1 MPRTTAALNSFVSG
15 EFSAKLDGRTDF
27 EKYASG
33 CKTLENMLVHPQ
45 GAAARRVG
53 TQFISEVKTSSAKT
67 RLIPFEFSTT
77 QTYVLE
83 FGNTYI
89 RMFKD
94 KGQITEGDVTVTAI
108 TKANPGVVTATSHG
122 YADGDIVILSSVVGM
137 TEVNGKTF
145 KVSNKD
151 TNTFELEN
159 VDGVDVDTSG
169 FTTYSSGGDANKI
182 YEIVS
187 PYLTAELFELKF
199 AQSADVMYIVHP
211 NHETMKLS
219 RTGHTAWTL
228 TEVAFTDGPYL
239 STNTTATT
247 LTPASVGVAT
257 GVNITASAI
266 TGINGGVGWLATDV
280 GRILKFNSGK
290 AIITARTN
298 TTVVV
303 ATITTAFTNTNATA
317 AFNLGAFSDTTG
329 HPSCVSFFE
338 QRLVFAGTTDEPQT
352 LYFSKSGDYENMTTG
367 TNADDAM
374 VYTIAS
380 NQVNKIRYLKAVRTL
395 LIGTTGGEFS
405 VSADGTDAAVTPTN
419 VTIKRQSSFGAAN
432 VDAQPA
438 GNAVLFLQRAKRK
451 IRELAYNYD
460 SDGYV
465 APDLTILN
473 ETVTNSGITEMA
485 YQQAPDSILW
495 CVRDDGVLA
504 GLTYQRTDNV
514 VAWHRHIIGGKSDTG
529 KNIIQQKINFTA
541 NGTIV
546 NGTANS
552 ITLASHGLVTNDP
565 IYYYAAANPITGIS
579 SGSLY
584 YVITTDANTIK
595 LSLTAALSAAGTAIS
610 LTAPSTASTQSIY
623 QGVNISSNVIY
634 SSAHGLKTGD
644 IIFYDNV
651 GTTIGGLSEN
661 TSYYVSRVDDNQ
673 FKLYSDS
680 NLVNVVSLTSAHT
693 SEQVDNILQNA
704 KVESVATISGDLNED
719 ELWIVSQRWVN
730 GAVRRFV
737 ECFSDFDFDETA
749 PEDFK
754 FLDSHLSYSGVAV
767 SSLSGLDHL
776 EGETVSILADGAT
789 HATKVVSSGAIS
801 LDRAAT
807 KVVVGLPYS
816 SVLQTMRIEGGAGQ
830 YEGTAQGKIK
840 RISKVVLRLFET
852 VGAKVGPS
860 LDNLETVPFRTTSGA
875 MDLPVS
881 TFLAGDKEVE
891 FADDYNTDGFIFVKQ
906 EQPLPLTILALYP
919 TIVTNDG

>member
-27 EKYASG
+27 EKYPSG

-108 TKANPGVVTATSHG
+108 TKANPGVVTANSHG
-122 YADGDIVILSSVVGM
+122 YANGDFVILSSVIGM

-145 KVSNKD
+145 KVSNKA

-169 FTTYSSGGDANKI
+169 FTTYSSDGDANRI
-182 YEIVS
+182 YEITS

-199 AQSADVMYIVHP
+199 AQSADVMYITHP
-211 NHETMKLS
+211 NHEVMKLS

-239 STNTTATT
+239 PTNTTATT
-247 LTPASVGVAT
+247 ITPQQTAAASGKTLTLSAVT
-257 GVNITASAI
+257 GV
-266 TGINGGVGWLATDV
+266 NGGVGWLATDV

-298 TTVVV
+298 ATVAV
-303 ATITTAFTNTNATA
+303 ATITTAFTNTDATA

-419 VTIKRQSSFGAAN
+419 VTIKRQSSHGAAN

-541 NGTIV
+541 NSTIV

-552 ITLASHGLVTNDP
+552 ITLASHGLATNDP

-584 YVITTDANTIK
+584 YVIRTDANTIK
-595 LSLTAALSAAGTAIS
+595 LSLTAALSAAGTPIS
-610 LTAPSTASTQSIY
+610 LTAPGTASTQSIY

-634 SSAHGLKTGD
+634 SAAHGFKTRD
-644 IIFYDNV
+644 VIFYDNV
-651 GTTIGGLSEN
+651 GTTITGLSEN
-661 TSYYVSRVDDNQ
+661 IPYYVSRVDANQ
-673 FKLYSDS
+673 FKLYTDS

-704 KVESVATISGDLNED
+704 KIESVATISGDLNED
-719 ELWIVSQRWVN
+719 ELWIISQRWVN

-789 HATKVVSSGAIS
+789 HATKTVASGAIA
-801 LDRAAT
+801 LDRSAT
-807 KVVVGLPYS
+807 KVTVGLPYS
-816 SVLQTMRIEGGAGQ
+816 SVLQTMRIEAGAGQ
-830 YEGTAQGKIK
+830 YEGTAQAKIK

>member
-1 MPRTTAALNSFVSG
+1 MPRTTASINSFVSG

-53 TQFISEVKTSSAKT
+53 TQFIAEVKTSAAKT

-77 QTYVLE
+77 QTYILE
-83 FGNTYI
+83 FGNNYI
-89 RMFKD
+89 RFFKD
-94 KGQITEGDVTVTAI
+94 KGQI
-108 TKANPGVVTATSHG
+108 
-122 YADGDIVILSSVVGM
+122 
-137 TEVNGKTF
+137 F
-145 KVSNKD
+145 
-151 TNTFELEN
+151 
-159 VDGVDVDTSG
+159 
-169 FTTYSSGGDANKI
+169 SSGSA
-182 YEIVS
+182 YEIS
-187 PYLTAELFELKF
+187 TPYLTAELFEIKF
-199 AQSADVMYIVHP
+199 AQSADVMFLCHP
-211 NHETMKLS
+211 NHEVMKLS
-219 RTGHTAWTL
+219 RTAHTSWTL
-228 TEVAFTDGPYL
+228 TEVDFTDGPYL
-239 STNTTATT
+239 ATNTTDTT
-247 LTPASVGVAT
+247 LTPQQTAT
-257 GVNITASAI
+257 GTGKTITASAV

-298 TTVVV
+298 ATVAV
-303 ATITTAFTNTNATA
+303 ATITTAFTNTDATA
-317 AFNLGAFSDTTG
+317 AFNLGAFSNTTG
-329 HPSCVSFFE
+329 FPSCVSFFE

-438 GNAVLFLQRAKRK
+438 GNAVLFLQAAKRK

-473 ETVTNSGITEMA
+473 ETVTKSGITEMA
-485 YQQAPDSILW
+485 FQQSPDNILW
-495 CVRDDGVLA
+495 CVREDGVLA

-514 VAWHRHIIGGKSDTG
+514 VAWHRHILGGRSDTT
-529 KNIIQQKINFTA
+529 KNIIQQKISFTA
-541 NGTIV
+541 NTTIV
-546 NGTANS
+546 NGTNNT
-552 ITLASHGLVTNDP
+552 ITLSSHGLATNDP

-584 YVITTDANTIK
+584 YVIRTDANTIK
-595 LSLTAALSAAGTAIS
+595 LATTAARSAAGTAIS
-610 LTAPSTASTQSIY
+610 LTGPSTASTQFIY

-634 SSAHGLKTGD
+634 SDDHGFKTGD

-661 TSYYVSRVDDNQ
+661 VPYYVSRVDDDQ
-673 FKLYSDS
+673 FKLYTDS
-680 NLVNVVSLTSAHT
+680 KLVHVVSLTSAHT
-693 SEQVDNILQNA
+693 SEQTDNILQDA
-704 KVESVATISGDLNED
+704 KVESIASISGDLNED
-719 ELWIVSQRWVN
+719 ELWVITQRWVN
-730 GAVRRFV
+730 GAIKRYV
-737 ECFSDFDFDETA
+737 ECFSEFDFDETA

-767 SSLSGLDHL
+767 SSVSGLSHL
-776 EGETVSILADGAT
+776 EGETVYILADGAT
-789 HATKVVSSGAIS
+789 HATKVVASGAIT
-801 LDRAAT
+801 LDRPSR
-807 KVVVGLPYS
+807 KVTVGLPYN
-816 SVLQTMRIEGGAGQ
+816 SVLQTMRIEAGAGQ

-840 RISKVVLRLFET
+840 RISKVILRLFET

-860 LDNLETVPFRTTSGA
+860 LDSLETVPFRTTSGA

-891 FADDYNTDGFIFVKQ
+891 FTDDYNTDGFIFVKQ
-906 EQPLPLTILALYP
+906 DQALPLTVLALYP
-919 TIVTNDG
+919 TIVTSDG

>member
-1 MPRTTAALNSFVSG
+1 MPRTTASLNSFVSG

-33 CKTLENMLVHPQ
+33 CKTLQNMLVHPQ

-53 TQFISEVKTSSAKT
+53 TQFIAEVKTSSAKT

-77 QTYVLE
+77 QTYILE

-89 RMFKD
+89 RMYKD
-94 KGQITEGDVTVTAI
+94 KGQITEGDVTISGI
-108 TKANPGVVTATSHG
+108 TKANPAVVTANGHG
-122 YADGDIVILSSVVGM
+122 YVNGQNVIITSVVGM

-145 KVSNKD
+145 KVAEKT
-151 TNTFELEN
+151 TNTFELQN
-159 VDGVDVDTSG
+159 VDGTDINSSA
-169 FTTYSSGGDANKI
+169 FTTYSSGGDANRI

-199 AQSADVMYIVHP
+199 AQSADVMYITHP
-211 NHETMKLS
+211 NHEVMKLS
-219 RTGHTAWTL
+219 RTGHTSWTL
-228 TEVAFTDGPYL
+228 TEVVFTAGPYL
-239 STNTTATT
+239 PTNTTATT
-247 LTPASVGVAT
+247 ITPQQAAAASGKTLTL
-257 GVNITASAI
+257 SAI
-266 TGINGGVGWLATDV
+266 TGVNGGVGWLATDV
-280 GRILKFNSGK
+280 GRIVKFNSGE

-298 TTVVV
+298 ATVAV
-303 ATITTAFTNTNATA
+303 ATITTAFTNDNAIA

-338 QRLVFAGTTDEPQT
+338 QRLVFAGTKDEPQT

-380 NQVNKIRYLKAVRTL
+380 NQVNKIRYLKSVRTL

-451 IRELAYNYD
+451 IRELAYNFD
-460 SDGYV
+460 ADGYV

-473 ETVTNSGITEMA
+473 ETVTDSGINEMA

-495 CVRDDGVLA
+495 CVRQDGILS

-514 VAWHRHIIGGKSDTG
+514 VAWHRHIIGGKSDTT
-529 KNIIQQKINFTA
+529 KNIIQQQISFTA
-541 NGTIV
+541 NTTTV
-546 NGTANS
+546 NGTNNT
-552 ITLASHGLVTNDP
+552 ITLASHGLATNDP

-584 YVITTDANTIK
+584 FVIRTDANTIK
-595 LSLTAALSAAGTAIS
+595 LATTAANSAAGTTIG
-610 LTAPSTASTQSIY
+610 LTGPSTASTQFIY

-634 SSAHGLKTGD
+634 SAAHGFRTGN

-651 GTTIGGLSEN
+651 GTSIGGLSEN
-661 TSYYVSRVDDNQ
+661 IAYYVSRVDDNQ
-673 FKLYSDS
+673 FKLFTDS
-680 NLVNVVSLTSAHT
+680 KLVTVVSLTSAHT
-693 SEQVDNILQNA
+693 SEQTDNILQDA

-719 ELWIVSQRWVN
+719 ELWIISQRWVN

-749 PEDFK
+749 PQDFK

-789 HATKVVSSGAIS
+789 HATKVVTSGAIALTRS
-801 LDRAAT
+801 AT
-807 KVVVGLPYS
+807 KVVVGLPYA
-816 SVLQTMRIEGGAGQ
+816 SVLQTMRIEAGAGQ
-830 YEGTAQGKIK
+830 FEGTAQAKIK
-840 RISKVVLRLFET
+840 RISKVTLRLFET

-906 EQPLPLTILALYP
+906 DQALPLTVLALYP

>member
-199 AQSADVMYIVHP
+199 AQSADVMYITHP
-211 NHETMKLS
+211 NHEVMKLS

-239 STNTTATT
+239 ATNTTATT
-247 LTPASVGVAT
+247 LTPASGVGT

-303 ATITTAFTNTNATA
+303 ATITTAFTNTDATA

-465 APDLTILN
+465 APDLN
-473 ETVTNSGITEMA
+473 
-485 YQQAPDSILW
+485 
-495 CVRDDGVLA
+495 
-504 GLTYQRTDNV
+504 
-514 VAWHRHIIGGKSDTG
+514 
-529 KNIIQQKINFTA
+529 
-541 NGTIV
+541 
-546 NGTANS
+546 
-552 ITLASHGLVTNDP
+552 
-565 IYYYAAANPITGIS
+565 
-579 SGSLY
+579 
-584 YVITTDANTIK
+584 
-595 LSLTAALSAAGTAIS
+595 
-610 LTAPSTASTQSIY
+610 
-623 QGVNISSNVIY
+623 Y
-634 SSAHGLKTGD
+634 S
-644 IIFYDNV
+644 
-651 GTTIGGLSEN
+651 
-661 TSYYVSRVDDNQ
+661 
-673 FKLYSDS
+673 
-680 NLVNVVSLTSAHT
+680 
-693 SEQVDNILQNA
+693 
-704 KVESVATISGDLNED
+704 
-719 ELWIVSQRWVN
+719 
-730 GAVRRFV
+730 
-737 ECFSDFDFDETA
+737 
-749 PEDFK
+749 
-754 FLDSHLSYSGVAV
+754 
-767 SSLSGLDHL
+767 
-776 EGETVSILADGAT
+776 
-789 HATKVVSSGAIS
+789 
-801 LDRAAT
+801 
-807 KVVVGLPYS
+807 
-816 SVLQTMRIEGGAGQ
+816 
-830 YEGTAQGKIK
+830 
-840 RISKVVLRLFET
+840 
-852 VGAKVGPS
+852 
-860 LDNLETVPFRTTSGA
+860 
-875 MDLPVS
+875 
-881 TFLAGDKEVE
+881 
-891 FADDYNTDGFIFVKQ
+891 
-906 EQPLPLTILALYP
+906 
-919 TIVTNDG
+919 

>member
-187 PYLTAELFELKF
+187 PYLTAELFEIKF

-303 ATITTAFTNTNATA
+303 ATITTAFTNTDATA

-546 NGTANS
+546 NGAANS

>member
-1 MPRTTAALNSFVSG
+1 
-15 EFSAKLDGRTDF
+15 
-27 EKYASG
+27 
-33 CKTLENMLVHPQ
+33 
-45 GAAARRVG
+45 
-53 TQFISEVKTSSAKT
+53 
-67 RLIPFEFSTT
+67 
-77 QTYVLE
+77 
-83 FGNTYI
+83 
-89 RMFKD
+89 
-94 KGQITEGDVTVTAI
+94 
-108 TKANPGVVTATSHG
+108 
-122 YADGDIVILSSVVGM
+122 
-137 TEVNGKTF
+137 
-145 KVSNKD
+145 
-151 TNTFELEN
+151 
-159 VDGVDVDTSG
+159 
-169 FTTYSSGGDANKI
+169 
-182 YEIVS
+182 
-187 PYLTAELFELKF
+187 
-199 AQSADVMYIVHP
+199 
-211 NHETMKLS
+211 
-219 RTGHTAWTL
+219 
-228 TEVAFTDGPYL
+228 
-239 STNTTATT
+239 
-247 LTPASVGVAT
+247 
-257 GVNITASAI
+257 
-266 TGINGGVGWLATDV
+266 
-280 GRILKFNSGK
+280 
-290 AIITARTN
+290 
-298 TTVVV
+298 
-303 ATITTAFTNTNATA
+303 
-317 AFNLGAFSDTTG
+317 
-329 HPSCVSFFE
+329 
-338 QRLVFAGTTDEPQT
+338 
-352 LYFSKSGDYENMTTG
+352 MTTG

-719 ELWIVSQRWVN
+719 ELWIISQRWVN